1 MRGKRPN
8 RDKQTYNPKFP
19 APLRRKRFSA
29 LQALLPFA
37 WVGIFTALALLPLPA
52 IDLGPFDKI
61 LHVGVTFG
69 AMVLFFY
76 GSGKKSIAFLAY
88 LGIILLLYSFAIE
101 VIQGYIPG
109 RTFNPY
115 DILANTTG
123 IILAFFFLRKGV
135 LRHTKTYKQLP

>member
-1 MRGKRPN
+1 MRGKEPN

-19 APLRRKRFSA
+19 ASLRRKRLSV
-29 LQALLPFA
+29 LKALLPFA
-37 WVGIFTALALLPLPA
+37 WVGIFTAFALLPLPA

-61 LHVGVTFG
+61 LHIVVTFG

-123 IILAFFFLRKGV
+123 ITLAFFFCNYSA
-135 LRHTKTYKQLP
+135 TKIQRL